1 MLINLVLGEETINI
15 ISAYAPEIE
24 LKNPIKHKIWEE
36 KGWTYSRV
44 TIPGKDFYWGRGH
57 VGKDSGIFERI
68 HFMEA
73 KDME

>member
-1 MLINLVLGEETINI
+1 MLIKLVLGEETINI
-15 ISAYAPEIE
+15 ISAYAPEIA
-24 LKNPIKHKIWEE
+24 LKKPIKQKLWVDERWID
-36 KGWTYSRV
+36 SRV